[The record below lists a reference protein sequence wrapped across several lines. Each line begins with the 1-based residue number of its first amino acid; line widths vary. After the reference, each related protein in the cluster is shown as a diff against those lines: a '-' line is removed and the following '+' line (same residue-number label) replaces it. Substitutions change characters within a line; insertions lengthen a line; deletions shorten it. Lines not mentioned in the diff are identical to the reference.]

1 MNTSSDPFGHF
12 SPKPQASRQ
21 TGRVTNF
28 LEAFKENAGKRPAE
42 ILAGGNFL
50 EAFKKSAARR
60 TDVVP
65 TSGDLRPGEV
75 IPVSD
80 AVSIEEAK
88 RREEQARE
96 QERMLARQREEE
108 QKARFKAKQEQ
119 VIKQIEAIREAI
131 LKIARKIQNVGLEF
145 EKAAFEAPVNPG
157 SYHVTFFEKLKSA
170 LEVIKKRLDESA
182 SWLHV
187 YNKRKKNM
195 PFFWQ
200 QVQKSGTKYMLSAER
215 YMQMAAG

>member
-1 MNTSSDPFGHF
+1 MNTSDPFGHF
-12 SPKPQASRQ
+12 NPKPQQSRQ

-28 LEAFKENAGKRPAE
+28 LEAFKDNAGKRPAE
-42 ILAGGNFL
+42 TVSTGNFL
-50 EAFKKSAARR
+50 EAFKKSALRR

-65 TSGDLRPGEV
+65 TSGDLRPGET

-80 AVSIEEAK
+80 AISFEESRRREEEARAQEMLMA
-88 RREEQARE
+88 RRREEEEQAR
-96 QERMLARQREEE
+96 
-108 QKARFKAKQEQ
+108 FKHKQEQ
-119 VIKQIEAIREAI
+119 VVKQIEAIREVV
-131 LKIARKIQNVGLEF
+131 LKIAKRTQNVGLEF
-145 EKAAFEAPVNPG
+145 EKAAFEAPANPG

-170 LEVIKKRLDESA
+170 LEVIKKRLDDSA

-187 YNKRKKNM
+187 HNKRKKNM

-215 YMQMAAG
+215 YMQMSAG

>member
-1 MNTSSDPFGHF
+1 MNTSGDPFGHF
-12 SPKPQASRQ
+12 SPKPQQSRLA
-21 TGRVTNF
+21 GRVTNF
-28 LEAFKENAGKRPAE
+28 LEAFKENAGKRPME
-42 ILAGGNFL
+42 SLATGNFL
-50 EAFKKSAARR
+50 DAFKKSAARR

-65 TSGDLRPGEV
+65 TSGDLRAGEV

-80 AVSIEEAK
+80 AVSIEEAR
-88 RREEQARE
+88 RREEEARA
-96 QERMLARQREEE
+96 QEMLMAQRREEE
-108 QKARFKAKQEQ
+108 ERARFKAKQEQ
-119 VIKQIEAIREAI
+119 VMKQIEAIREAI
-131 LKIARKIQNVGLEF
+131 LKIAKKTQNVGLEF

-200 QVQKSGTKYMLSAER
+200 QVQKSGTRYMLSAER

>member
-1 MNTSSDPFGHF
+1 MNTSTDPFGHF
-12 SPKPQASRQ
+12 SPKPQLSRQ

-28 LEAFKENAGKRPAE
+28 LEAFKENAGRRPAE
-42 ILAGGNFL
+42 TVSAGNFL
-50 EAFKKSAARR
+50 EAFKKSSLGR
-60 TDVVP
+60 TDAVP

-80 AVSIEEAK
+80 AINIEETK

-96 QERMLARQREEE
+96 QERLLARQREEE
-108 QKARFKAKQEQ
+108 EQARFRAKQEQ
-119 VIKQIEAIREAI
+119 VMKQIEAIREAI
-131 LKIARKIQNVGLEF
+131 LKIAKKTQSVGWEF

-170 LEVIKKRLDESA
+170 LEVVKKRLDESA

-187 YNKRKKNM
+187 YNKRKKNI

>member
-1 MNTSSDPFGHF
+1 MNQPDPFGHF
-12 SPKPQASRQ
+12 TSKPQQSRQ
-21 TGRVTNF
+21 AGRVTNF
-28 LEAFKENAGKRPAE
+28 LEAFKENAFKRPVMEAA
-42 ILAGGNFL
+42 AGGNFL
-50 EAFKKSAARR
+50 EAFKKSALRK
-60 TDVVP
+60 DIVP
-65 TSGDLRPGEV
+65 TSGDLRPGEA

-80 AVSIEEAK
+80 AISVEESR
-88 RREEQARE
+88 RREEAARA
-96 QERMLARQREEE
+96 QEALMARQREEE
-108 QKARFKAKQEQ
+108 ERARFKAKQEQ
-119 VIKQIEAIREAI
+119 VMKQIEAIREAI
-131 LKIARKIQNVGLEF
+131 LKIAKKTQNVGMEF

-170 LEVIKKRLDESA
+170 LEVVKKRLDESA

>member
-1 MNTSSDPFGHF
+1 MNTSDPFGHF
-12 SPKPQASRQ
+12 NPKPQQPAQAR
-21 TGRVTNF
+21 RVTNF
-28 LEAFKENAGKRPAE
+28 LEAFKDNAGKRPAE
-42 ILAGGNFL
+42 TVSGGNFL
-50 EAFKKSAARR
+50 EAFKKNALRR

-65 TSGDLRPGEV
+65 ASGDLRPGET

-80 AVSIEEAK
+80 AISFEESR
-88 RREEQARE
+88 RREEEARA
-96 QERMLARQREEE
+96 QEMLMAQRREEE
-108 QKARFKAKQEQ
+108 ERARFKHKQEQ
-119 VIKQIEAIREAI
+119 VIKQIESIREVV
-131 LKIARKIQNVGLEF
+131 LKIAKRTQNVGLEF

-157 SYHVTFFEKLKSA
+157 SYHLNFFEKLQSA

>member
-1 MNTSSDPFGHF
+1 M
-12 SPKPQASRQ
+12 
-21 TGRVTNF
+21 TNF
-28 LEAFKENAGKRPAE
+28 LEAFKENAFKRPVMEAA
-42 ILAGGNFL
+42 AGGNFL
-50 EAFKKSAARR
+50 EAFKKSALRK
-60 TDVVP
+60 DIVP
-65 TSGDLRPGEV
+65 TSGDLRPGEA

-80 AVSIEEAK
+80 AISVEESR
-88 RREEQARE
+88 RREEAARA
-96 QERMLARQREEE
+96 QEALMARQREEE
-108 QKARFKAKQEQ
+108 ERARFRAKQEQ
-119 VIKQIEAIREAI
+119 VIKQIEAIREAV
-131 LKIARKIQNVGLEF
+131 LKIAKKTQNVGMEF

-170 LEVIKKRLDESA
+170 LEVVKKRLDESA

>member
-1 MNTSSDPFGHF
+1 MNQADPFGHF
-12 SPKPQASRQ
+12 NPKPQQSRQ

-28 LEAFKENAGKRPAE
+28 LEAFKENAGKKPAE
-42 ILAGGNFL
+42 NLASGSFL
-50 EAFKKSAARR
+50 EAFKKSASRR

-65 TSGDLRPGEV
+65 TSGDLRPGEA

-80 AVSIEEAK
+80 AISVEESR
-88 RREEQARE
+88 RREEQARA
-96 QERMLARQREEE
+96 QEMLMAQRREEE
-108 QKARFKAKQEQ
+108 QRARFRAKQEQ

-131 LKIARKIQNVGLEF
+131 LKIAKKTQNVGMEF

-157 SYHVTFFEKLKSA
+157 TYHVSFFEKLKSA
-170 LEVIKKRLDESA
+170 LEVIKKRLDDSA

-187 YNKRKKNM
+187 YNKRKKNI

-200 QVQKSGTKYMLSAER
+200 QVQKSGTKYMLSSER
-215 YMQMAAG
+215 YMQMAPG

>member
-1 MNTSSDPFGHF
+1 MNQADPFCHF
-12 SPKPQASRQ
+12 SPKPQQPSASR
-21 TGRVTNF
+21 RVTNF
-28 LEAFKENAGKRPAE
+28 LEAFKENAGKKPAE
-42 ILAGGNFL
+42 TVATGNFL
-50 EAFKKSAARR
+50 EAFKKNSLKG

-65 TSGDLRPGEV
+65 TRGDLQPGETLPVADV
-75 IPVSD
+75 ISMEERRRQE
-80 AVSIEEAK
+80 EEA
-88 RREEQARE
+88 RT
-96 QERMLARQREEE
+96 QEALMARQREEE
-108 QKARFKAKQEQ
+108 ERARFRAKQEQ
-119 VIKQIEAIREAI
+119 VVKQIEAIREAI
-131 LKIARKIQNVGLEF
+131 LKIAKKMHNVGMEF

-157 SYHVTFFEKLKSA
+157 TYHVTFFEKLKLA
-170 LEVIKKRLDESA
+170 LEVVKKRLDESA